1 MIFSVKRIINGKPFL
16 RDEDRM
22 IAGSWGEAESKLLLG
37 IMAGRYDSTC
47 SIEGILIEDIGVSDS
62 FLEEIR
68 YRRSQLN

>member
-1 MIFSVKRIINGKPFL
+1 MIFSVKRIINGKPYL

-22 IAGSWGEAESKLLLG
+22 IASSWDEAESKLTIG
-37 IMAGRYDSTC
+37 VTAGRYDSTC

-68 YRRSQLN
+68 YKRSQLN